1 MTARPTDSPYLR
13 ALEDRVLI
21 YDGAMGTSIQRFNLT
36 PDDFGGKALEG
47 CNDNLVLT
55 RPDVIQAIHESFLAV
70 GCDVVETC
78 TFQST
83 PRRLEEWG
91 LGDKVRDINVAAA
104 KIARAAADKHST
116 PDKPRF
122 VAASMGPTGM
132 LPSSSDPTLGN
143 ITYEELARN
152 FHDQAQYLIEGGVD
166 LLLIETTQDILELK
180 AAVAGIEQLFK
191 EIGRR
196 IPIQAQVTLDV
207 SGRMLLG
214 TDIASAMTTLES
226 LGVDVIGLN
235 CSTGPEHMRE
245 PIRYLSENA
254 TLPLSVIPNAGLP
267 LNTGVGEAVY
277 PLEPG
282 PMAEALAEFVK
293 DFGVRIVGGCCGTT
307 PAHLEAVVKAV
318 HEVEKKRAT
327 VGPRAEVGGNG
338 KRVRH
343 HKVPRVSSA
352 MRAITLHQD
361 PPPLLV
367 GERVNS
373 QGSRKVKRLLLA
385 DDYEGILEVARDQVD
400 SGAHVLDVCV
410 ALTERADEAEQMSK
424 VVKLLSMSVET
435 PLVIDSTE
443 ANVIEAALEH
453 IPGRGIVNSI
463 NMENGRKRIDS
474 VVPLVKKHGAA
485 VIALTIDEVGMA
497 KTRERKLEV
506 AKAIYTIVVDEYGLA
521 PEDIIYDALTFT
533 LATGDAEWIDSGHE
547 TIEGIRLIKREL
559 PGVSTIL
566 GVSNV
571 SFGLTPEARAVL
583 NSVFL
588 HHCVAAGLDAAIVN
602 PAHITP
608 YAEISEVERELAN
621 DLVFNKRP
629 DALQRFIEYFSK
641 EEGAEKTEAAEK
653 ADPTA
658 GMSPEQVIHWM
669 ILHRKKEGI
678 EDRLDAAGVRENPVR
693 VLNEVLLPAMKE
705 VGDKFGAGELIL
717 PFVLQSAEVMKKAV
731 KHLEQFLEKAE
742 GYTKGKVVL
751 ATVYGDVHDIGK
763 SLVNTI
769 LSNNGYTVYDLGKQV
784 PVNTILEKAVE
795 VEADAIGLSALLVST
810 SKQMP
815 LAVKELDK
823 RGMKIPVL
831 IGGAAINRRFGRR
844 ALFVEDEREYDAGV
858 FYCKDAFEGLETMDK
873 LQDPA
878 SREDFIATNLETAR
892 TDVFLRSTVG
902 KEISSG
908 DSGGERSDVAA
919 DNLVPASPFW
929 GTRVLRDIPIDE
941 VFELLDLDE
950 LYRLQWGA
958 RGSGEKYDDTIRN
971 EFEPALERLK
981 KDAKANG
988 WVKPQAVYGYFPA
1001 QSLGNDVIIYDPAAY
1016 SSDGGSL
1023 REIAR
1028 FHFPRMVGRE
1038 RLCLADYI
1046 RSTESGDVDV
1056 VPIQI
1061 VTVGK
1066 EATLHFEKL
1075 QGNNEY
1081 TEAFYS
1087 HGLAVEAAEAVAEW
1101 MHRRIK
1107 KELGI
1112 EAPHKFEDDQPARG
1126 GKRYSWGYGACP
1138 DLDDHAVAFKLLP
1151 AKEAL
1156 GMDLTESFQILPEQS
1171 TAAIIIHHPEAKYY
1185 AVRGQVDDAGAR
1197 AESANAAAYAKG
1209 ASASKDDNAAILK
1222 NAATE
1227 ESDTVDEAAAL
1238 ERAESGEISLAEAR
1252 NDT

>member
-1 MTARPTDSPYLR
+1 MTERNPESPYLQ
-13 ALEDRVLI
+13 ALQRRVLI
-21 YDGAMGTSIQRFNLT
+21 YDGAMGTNIQRYNLS
-36 PDDFGGKALEG
+36 PEDFGGKALEG
-47 CNDNLVLT
+47 CNDNLALT

-83 PRRLEEWG
+83 PRRLKEWG
-91 LGDKVRDINVAAA
+91 LGDKVREINVAAA
-104 KIARAAADKHST
+104 QLARAAADKYST
-116 PDKPRF
+116 PDQPRF

-132 LPSSSDPTLGN
+132 LPSSSDPVLSQ
-143 ITYEELARN
+143 ITYTELADN
-152 FHDQAQYLIEGGVD
+152 FYEQAKYLVEGGVD
-166 LLLIETTQDILELK
+166 LLLIETSQDILEVK
-180 AAVAGIEQLFK
+180 AAVAGIERLFT

-196 IPIQAQVTLDV
+196 LPLQAQVTLDV

-214 TDIASAMTTLES
+214 TDIASAMTTLEA
-226 LGVDVIGLN
+226 LKVDVIGLN

-245 PIRYLSENA
+245 PVRYLSEHA

-267 LNTGVGEAVY
+267 LNTGIGEAVY
-277 PLEPG
+277 PLEPQ
-282 PMAEALAEFVK
+282 PMATALSEFVK

-307 PAHLEAVVKAV
+307 PEHLSAIVGAVRDA
-318 HEVEKKRAT
+318 ERASKH
-327 VGPRAEVGGNG
+327 VNHAQ
-338 KRVRH
+338 H
-343 HKVPRVSSA
+343 VPRVSSA

-367 GERVNS
+367 GERVNA

-385 DDYEGILEVARDQVD
+385 DDYEGILEVAREQVD

-410 ALTERADEAEQMSK
+410 ALTERGDEAEQMSK

-506 AKAIYTIVVDEYGLA
+506 AKKIYDIVVGEYGLA
-521 PEDIIYDALTFT
+521 PEDLIYDALTFT
-533 LATGDAEWIDSGHE
+533 LATGDAEWIDSGKE
-547 TIEGIRLIKREL
+547 TVEGIRLIKREL

-571 SFGLTPEARAVL
+571 SFGLTPEARGVL

-588 HHCVAAGLDAAIVN
+588 HHCVQAGLDAAIVN
-602 PAHITP
+602 PAHIRP
-608 YAEISEVERELAN
+608 YAEISAGERELAD

-629 DALQRFIEYFSK
+629 DALQRFIEYFSSVGGGGAAAQVEK
-641 EEGAEKTEAAEK
+641 E
-653 ADPTA
+653 DPTA
-658 GMSPEQVIHWM
+658 GMTAEQKIHWM

-678 EDRLDAAGVRENPVR
+678 EEQLDEAGVRANPVR

-769 LSNNGYTVYDLGKQV
+769 LSNNGYTVFDLGKQV
-784 PVNTILEKAVE
+784 PVNTILDKAVE
-795 VEADAIGLSALLVST
+795 VGADAIGLSALLVST

-815 LAVKELDK
+815 LCVQELDK
-823 RGMKIPVL
+823 RGMQIPVL

-844 ALFVEDEREYDAGV
+844 ALFVEGERAYDSGV
-858 FYCKDAFEGLETMDK
+858 FYCKDAFEGLETMDV
-873 LQDPA
+873 LQDPKK
-878 SREDFIATNLETAR
+878 RKLFVVKNLDDAR
-892 TDVFLRSTVG
+892 NDVFLRTAVG
-902 KEISSG
+902 KDIAVG
-908 DSGGERSDVAA
+908 DAGGDRSDVAA
-919 DNLVPASPFW
+919 NNPLASPPFW
-929 GTRVLRDIPIDE
+929 GTRVIRDVPIDE

-950 LYRLQWGA
+950 LFRLQWGA
-958 RGSGEKYDDTIRN
+958 RGSGDQYKSTVKN

-981 KDAKANG
+981 KDAKQNG
-988 WVKPQAVYGYFPA
+988 WIKPQVVYGYFPA
-1001 QSLGNDVIIYDPAAY
+1001 QSQGNDVIIYDPAAY

-1046 RSTESGDVDV
+1046 RSVDSGDVDV
-1056 VPIQI
+1056 VPLQI

-1066 EATLHFEKL
+1066 EATLRFEEL
-1075 QGNNEY
+1075 QAKNEY

-1087 HGLAVEAAEAVAEW
+1087 HGLSVEAAEAVAEW
-1101 MHRRIK
+1101 AHRRIK
-1107 KELGI
+1107 KELGV
-1112 EAPHKFEDDQPARG
+1112 PS

-1138 DLDDHAVAFKLLP
+1138 DLDDHATVFKLLP

-1156 GMDLTESFQILPEQS
+1156 GMDLTEAFQLLPEQS
-1171 TAAIIIHHPEAKYY
+1171 TAAVIIHHPEAKYY
-1185 AVRGQVDDAGAR
+1185 AVRGAAAGASS
-1197 AESANAAAYAKG
+1197 EP
-1209 ASASKDDNAAILK
+1209 
-1222 NAATE
+1222 
-1227 ESDTVDEAAAL
+1227 EAAVA
-1238 ERAESGEISLAEAR
+1238 
-1252 NDT
+1252 

>member
-1 MTARPTDSPYLR
+1 MTARPDESPYLK
-13 ALEDRVLI
+13 ALESRVLI
-21 YDGAMGTSIQRFNLT
+21 YDGAMGTSIQHFNLT
-36 PDDFGGKALEG
+36 PEDFGGKSLEG
-47 CNDNLVLT
+47 CNDHLVLT
-55 RPDVIQAIHESFLAV
+55 RPDVIQSIHESFLAV

-91 LGDKVRDINVAAA
+91 LGDKVRDINVAAGR
-104 KIARAAADKHST
+104 IARACADKYST
-116 PDKPRF
+116 AEQPRF

-132 LPSSSDPTLGN
+132 LPSSSDPALGN
-143 ITYEELARN
+143 ITFEELARN

-166 LLLIETTQDILELK
+166 LLLIETSQDILEVK
-180 AAVAGIEQLFK
+180 AAVAGIEQLFA
-191 EIGRR
+191 ELGRR
-196 IPIQAQVTLDV
+196 IPLQAQITLDV

-245 PIRYLSENA
+245 PVRYLSENA

-267 LNTGVGEAVY
+267 INTGVGEAVY
-277 PLEPG
+277 PLEPA
-282 PMAEALAEFVK
+282 PMAEALGEFVR

-307 PAHLEAVVKAV
+307 PAHLAAVVEAVRAV
-318 HEVEKKRAT
+318 EAKRSAT
-327 VGPRAEVGGNG
+327 VGPRAKVGGNG

-343 HKVPRVSSA
+343 HRVPRVSSA

-453 IPGRGIVNSI
+453 VPGRGIVNSI
-463 NMENGRKRIDS
+463 NMENGRKRIDA

-485 VIALTIDEVGMA
+485 VIALTIDEIGMA
-497 KTRERKLEV
+497 KTRDRKLEV
-506 AKAIYTIVVDEYGLA
+506 AKKIYTIVVDEYGLA
-521 PEDIIYDALTFT
+521 PEDLIYDALTFT
-533 LATGDAEWIDSGHE
+533 LATGDTEWIDSAKE

-571 SFGLTPEARAVL
+571 SFGLTPEARSVL

-588 HHCVAAGLDAAIVN
+588 HHCVSAGLDAAIVN
-602 PAHITP
+602 PTHIRP
-608 YAEISEVERELAN
+608 YAEISGQERELAN
-621 DLVFNKRP
+621 DLVWNKNP
-629 DALQRFIEYFSK
+629 EALQHFIEYFSK
-641 EEGAEKTEAAEK
+641 DEAAEK
-653 ADPTA
+653 AESTEKTDPFA
-658 GMSPEQVIHWM
+658 GMNADERIHWM
-669 ILHRKKEGI
+669 ILHRKKENI
-678 EDRLDAAGVRENPVR
+678 EDHLDAAGVRDNPVR

-784 PVNTILEKAVE
+784 PVNTILEKATE
-795 VEADAIGLSALLVST
+795 VNADAIGLSALLVST

-815 LAVKELDK
+815 LAVKELDR

-844 ALFVEDEREYDAGV
+844 ALFVEEEREYDAGV

-873 LQDPA
+873 LQDA
-878 SREDFIATNLETAR
+878 DRREDFIANNLETAR
-892 TDVFLRSTVG
+892 ADVFLRTAVG
-902 KEISSG
+902 KDVSYG
-908 DSGGERSDVAA
+908 DEAGARSDVAA
-919 DNLVPASPFW
+919 NNPIPNPPFW
-929 GTRVLRDIPIDE
+929 GTRVLRDIPIEE

-958 RGSGEKYDDTIRN
+958 RGSGEQYDRTIRE
-971 EFEPALERLK
+971 EFEPTLERLRN
-981 KDAKANG
+981 DAKDNG
-988 WVKPQAVYGYFPA
+988 WIAPQAVYGYFPA
-1001 QSLGNDVIIYDPAAY
+1001 QSLGNDIIVYDPAAFA
-1016 SSDGGSL
+1016 SDGASL

-1056 VPIQI
+1056 VPLQI
-1061 VTVGK
+1061 VSVGK
-1066 EATLHFEKL
+1066 EATSHFEKL
-1075 QGNNEY
+1075 QGANEY

-1087 HGLAVEAAEAVAEW
+1087 HGLSVESAEAVAEW

-1107 KELGI
+1107 SELGI
-1112 EAPHKFEDDQPARG
+1112 EGAHKFEDGRPTTG

-1138 DLDDHAVAFKLLP
+1138 DLDDHAVVFRLLP

-1156 GMDLTESFQILPEQS
+1156 GMAHTESFQLLPEQS
-1171 TAAIIIHHPEAKYY
+1171 TAAIIIHHPEAKYF
-1185 AVRGQVDDAGAR
+1185 AVRGTADNTAATAIVKKGLTEAAETVDDA
-1197 AESANAAAYAKG
+1197 
-1209 ASASKDDNAAILK
+1209 
-1222 NAATE
+1222 
-1227 ESDTVDEAAAL
+1227 VAL
-1238 ERAESGEISLAEAR
+1238 DRAESGEISLAEAR
-1252 NDT
+1252 SDT

>member
-1 MTARPTDSPYLR
+1 MTERTTESPYLQ
-13 ALEDRVLI
+13 ALERRVLI
-21 YDGAMGTSIQRFNLT
+21 YDGAMGTNIQRYNLSAE
-36 PDDFGGKALEG
+36 DFGGKALEG

-83 PRRLEEWG
+83 PRRLKEWG
-91 LGDKVRDINVAAA
+91 LGDKVRQINVGAARL
-104 KIARAAADKHST
+104 ARAAADKYST
-116 PDKPRF
+116 PDQPRF

-132 LPSSSDPTLGN
+132 LPSSSDPVLSQ
-143 ITYEELARN
+143 ISYAELADN
-152 FHDQAQYLIEGGVD
+152 FYEQAKYLVEGGVD
-166 LLLIETTQDILELK
+166 LLLIETSQDILEVK
-180 AAVAGIEQLFK
+180 AAVAGIERLFT

-196 IPIQAQVTLDV
+196 LPLQTQVTLDV

-214 TDIASAMTTLES
+214 TDIASAMTTLEA
-226 LGVDVIGLN
+226 LKVDVIGLN

-245 PIRYLSENA
+245 PVRYLSEHA

-282 PMAEALAEFVK
+282 PMATALSEFVK

-307 PAHLEAVVKAV
+307 PEHLSAIVGAVR
-318 HEVEKKRAT
+318 EVERASKP
-327 VGPRAEVGGNG
+327 VNHAQ
-338 KRVRH
+338 H
-343 HKVPRVSSA
+343 VPRVSSA

-367 GERVNS
+367 GERVNA

-385 DDYEGILEVARDQVD
+385 DDYEGILEVAREQVD

-410 ALTERADEAEQMSK
+410 ALTERGDEAEQMSK

-485 VIALTIDEVGMA
+485 VIALTIDEIGMA

-506 AKAIYTIVVDEYGLA
+506 AKKIYDIVVGEYGLA
-521 PEDIIYDALTFT
+521 PEDLIYDALTFT
-533 LATGDAEWIDSGHE
+533 LATGDAEWIDSGKE
-547 TIEGIRLIKREL
+547 TVEGIRLIKREL

-571 SFGLTPEARAVL
+571 SFGLTPEARGVL

-588 HHCVAAGLDAAIVN
+588 HHCVQAGLDAAIVN
-602 PAHITP
+602 PAHIRP
-608 YAEISEVERELAN
+608 YAEISAGERELAD

-629 DALQRFIEYFSK
+629 DALQRFIEYFSSVGGGGAAAQVEK
-641 EEGAEKTEAAEK
+641 E
-653 ADPTA
+653 DPTA
-658 GMSPEQVIHWM
+658 SMTPNQKIHWM

-678 EDRLDAAGVRENPVR
+678 EEQLDAAGVREHPVK

-731 KHLEQFLEKAE
+731 KHLELFLEKAE

-769 LSNNGYTVYDLGKQV
+769 LSNNGYTVFDLGKQV
-784 PVNTILEKAVE
+784 PVNTILDKAVE
-795 VEADAIGLSALLVST
+795 VGADAIGLSALLVST

-815 LAVKELDK
+815 LCVQELDK
-823 RGMKIPVL
+823 RGMQIPVL

-844 ALFVEDEREYDAGV
+844 ALFVEGERAYDSGV
-858 FYCKDAFEGLETMDK
+858 FYCKDAFEGLETMDV
-873 LQDPA
+873 LQDPKK
-878 SREDFIATNLETAR
+878 RGLFVVKNLDDAR
-892 TDVFLRSTVG
+892 NDVFLRTAVG
-902 KEISSG
+902 KDIAVG
-908 DSGGERSDVAA
+908 DAGGARSDVAA
-919 DNLVPASPFW
+919 NNPVPSPPFW
-929 GTRVLRDIPIDE
+929 GTRVIRDVPIDE
-941 VFELLDLDE
+941 VFDLLDLDE

-958 RGSGEKYDDTIRN
+958 RGSGDQYKATVKN

-981 KDAKANG
+981 KDAKKNG
-988 WVKPQAVYGYFPA
+988 WIRPQVVYGYFPA
-1001 QSLGNDVIIYDPAAY
+1001 QSQGNDVIIYDPAAY

-1038 RLCLADYI
+1038 RLCLADYV
-1046 RSTESGDVDV
+1046 RNVDSGDVDV
-1056 VPIQI
+1056 IPLQI

-1066 EATLHFEKL
+1066 EATKRFEEL
-1075 QGNNEY
+1075 QAKNEY

-1087 HGLAVEAAEAVAEW
+1087 HGLSVEAAEAVAEW
-1101 MHRRIK
+1101 AHRRIK
-1107 KELGI
+1107 KELGV
-1112 EAPHKFEDDQPARG
+1112 PS

-1138 DLDDHAVAFKLLP
+1138 DLDDHATVFKLLP

-1156 GMDLTESFQILPEQS
+1156 GMDLTEAFQILPEQS
-1171 TAAIIIHHPEAKYY
+1171 TAAVVIHHPEAKYY
-1185 AVRGQVDDAGAR
+1185 AVRGA
-1197 AESANAAAYAKG
+1197 
-1209 ASASKDDNAAILK
+1209 
-1222 NAATE
+1222 
-1227 ESDTVDEAAAL
+1227 DTGISNEAEAAVA
-1238 ERAESGEISLAEAR
+1238 
-1252 NDT
+1252 

>member
-1 MTARPTDSPYLR
+1 MARPKLDSLYLKE
-13 ALEDRVLI
+13 LDKRVLI
-21 YDGAMGTSIQRFNLT
+21 YDGALGTSIQRFNLT
-36 PDDFGGKALEG
+36 AEDFGGKALEG
-47 CNDNLVLT
+47 CNDHLVLT
-55 RPDVIQAIHESFLAV
+55 RPDVIQSIHESFLDV
-70 GCDVVETC
+70 GVDVVETC

-83 PRRLEEWG
+83 PRRLHEWG
-91 LGDKVRDINVAAA
+91 LGDKVRDVNVAAA
-104 KIARAAADKHST
+104 RIAREAADKYAT
-116 PDKPRF
+116 PDKPKF
-122 VAASMGPTGM
+122 VAGSMGPTGM
-132 LPSSSDPTLGN
+132 LPSSSDPTLSN
-143 ITYEELARN
+143 ITFEELSQN
-152 FHDQAQYLIEGGVD
+152 FYEQAKYLIEGGVD
-166 LLLIETTQDILELK
+166 LLLVETSQDILEVK
-180 AAVAGIEQLFK
+180 AAVAGIERLFA
-191 EIGRR
+191 ELGRR
-196 IPIQAQVTLDV
+196 IPLQTQVTLDT

-214 TDIASAMTTLES
+214 TDIASAMTTLEA
-226 LGVDVIGLN
+226 LDVDVIGLN

-245 PIRYLSENA
+245 PVRYLAEHA

-277 PLEPG
+277 PLQPE
-282 PMAEALAEFVK
+282 PMATALAEFVK
-293 DFGVRIVGGCCGTT
+293 EFGVRIVGGCCGTT
-307 PAHLEAVVKAV
+307 PAHLDAVVKAI
-318 HEVEKKRAT
+318 R
-327 VGPRAEVGGNG
+327 GNG
-338 KRVRH
+338 AAPGAGGPPTTIDRASARPARH
-343 HKVPRVSSA
+343 HHVPRVSSA

-443 ANVIEAALEH
+443 ANVIKEALEH

-463 NMENGRKRIDS
+463 NMENGRKRIEA
-474 VVPLVKKHGAA
+474 VVPLVKQHGAA
-485 VIALTIDEVGMA
+485 VIALTIDEIGMA

-506 AKAIYTIVVDEYGLA
+506 AKKIFDIVVNEYGVDPDAL
-521 PEDIIYDALTFT
+521 IYDALTFT
-533 LATGDAEWIDSGHE
+533 LATGDAEWIDSAKE

-588 HHCVAAGLDAAIVN
+588 HHCVSAGLDAAIVN

-629 DALQRFIEYFSK
+629 DALQKFIEYFANV
-641 EEGAEKTEAAEK
+641 GATAGDSPAAEK
-653 ADPTA
+653 EDPTA
-658 GMSPEQVIHWM
+658 GMTPDQRIHWM

-678 EDRLDAAGVRENPVR
+678 EDHLDAAGVRENPVR

-731 KHLEQFLEKAE
+731 RHLEQFLEKAE

-795 VEADAIGLSALLVST
+795 VNADAIGLSALLVST

-815 LAVKELDK
+815 LCVKELDK
-823 RGMKIPVL
+823 RQMKIPVL

-844 ALFVEDEREYDAGV
+844 ALFVEEEREYDAGV
-858 FYCKDAFEGLETMDK
+858 FYCKDAFEGLETMDV
-873 LQDPA
+873 LQDA
-878 SREDFIATNLETAR
+878 DKREDFIAKNLESAR
-892 TDVFLRSTVG
+892 ADVFLRTTVG
-902 KEISSG
+902 KDIAAGEQA
-908 DSGGERSDVAA
+908 GERSDVAS
-919 DNLVPASPFW
+919 NNPIPAPPFW

-950 LYRLQWGA
+950 LYRLQWGG
-958 RGSGEKYDDTIRN
+958 RGSGEQYETTVRN
-971 EFEPALERLK
+971 EFEPALARLK
-981 KDAKANG
+981 ADAKQNG
-988 WVKPQAVYGYFPA
+988 WIVPQAVYGYFPA
-1001 QSLGNDVIIYDPAAY
+1001 QSQGTDVIIYDPAAY
-1016 SSDGGSL
+1016 VSDGGAL

-1046 RSTESGDVDV
+1046 RSAESGDVDV
-1056 VPIQI
+1056 VPLQI
-1061 VTVGK
+1061 VTVGN
-1066 EATLHFEKL
+1066 EATRHFDKL
-1075 QGNNEY
+1075 QGAHEY
-1081 TEAFYS
+1081 TEAYYS
-1087 HGLAVEAAEAVAEW
+1087 HGLSVESAEAVAEW

-1107 KELGI
+1107 SELGL
-1112 EAPHKFEDDQPARG
+1112 QT

-1138 DLDDHAVAFKLLP
+1138 DLDDHATVFRLLP
-1151 AKEAL
+1151 AREAL
-1156 GMDLTESFQILPEQS
+1156 DMNLTEAFQLLPEQS

-1185 AVRGQVDDAGAR
+1185 AVRGDASQAAPVGDGAVSIEAVIK
-1197 AESANAAAYAKG
+1197 AEAQ
-1209 ASASKDDNAAILK
+1209 
-1222 NAATE
+1222 
-1227 ESDTVDEAAAL
+1227 
-1238 ERAESGEISLAEAR
+1238 LAEAR
-1252 NDT
+1252 AET